1 MPSIRL
7 SVVASSRWVTRM
19 LALVAITVGIVAP
32 VGLAGS
38 EAGAASGTA
47 AASGSAAIA
56 AGFPVG
62 QIIYPDLVSVIPA
75 TDLSISQPT
84 ATTREF
90 NYEHIMYNAGGPLE
104 VQPVNFN
111 PTTNLAG
118 GVQRLYSYD
127 SSGNMVLRQE
137 IPVPDQFYYHAIH
150 GHFHFPLASFGL
162 YSVQADGSLGQPVAL
177 SPKNG
182 FCIADTNT
190 LDPSLPGGYGYS
202 GATCGDPTAVRGI
215 APGRG
220 DLYNRLDPGQAID
233 ITGLADGVYWFHT
246 VADPNQNFL
255 DANRANNTTDI
266 KVKIVGTTVTPLSSI
281 VSQGNFVI
289 DQSAVVDG
297 QGPQSTPPM
306 TTAAP
311 GELLVATVSSDGP
324 AGTPQSATVSGG
336 GLSWTLTRRTN
347 SQAGTAEVWTAM
359 APTPLTN
366 AVITSTT
373 SQAGY
378 VQSLTVHA
386 IRGAAGIGAS
396 VSASGASGAA
406 TASLTTTA
414 PGSWV
419 MGVGVDP
426 NHYIQRTLNPG
437 QSMVHEWLAENQ
449 GNSTS
454 WLQATPAPTPTSGTA
469 ITSGS
474 SYPTGDPWN
483 LTQFEILPAVST
495 DVTAPI
501 ISSPTATNI
510 GPDNARVGWST
521 DEHSTTQVAYGQ
533 TAGYGQTTPLDST
546 LVTAHEAALDG
557 LIPATTYYCELRSR
571 DSSGNLAQQGGFSFT
586 TTPPRTTPA
595 VFSNI
600 RVTDVQPD
608 QVTIAWTTDE
618 TADSQVEFG
627 TTTAYGSASARNSNL
642 VTAHFVLMNNLL
654 PSTTYH
660 YRVNGTDAYGNSGS
674 SGDFTFTTPAVP
686 PPITVD
692 KTVSVDGRGTQ
703 TSPSITTTAPDD
715 LLVAFVA
722 SDGPTVGG
730 QTATVTGA
738 GLTWTLARRT
748 NSQLGTS
755 EVWTAKAA
763 SVLTNVTVRS
773 TQGTGGFDQ
782 ALTVVAFK
790 GAVGIG
796 SNVSGFGATGPPT
809 ATFNTIRSGSLV
821 YAVGND
827 WDRATSHTVGPNQS
841 MVHQWVDTGAG
852 DTFWTQALNGPA
864 GPVESV
870 ITMNDTSPTTDQW
883 NLTMV
888 EVVRPVSVPA
898 VAPTLSGVT
907 ASTVGTSSAT
917 ISWTTDVASS
927 TQVSYGPTAAYGST
941 SALDTTPATSHSVTL
956 TGLTPGT
963 TYHYKATSANSVG
976 STSSGDG
983 SFVTLAGDT
992 TAPTLTAVSPTNGS
1006 TGIAPPG
1013 SISATF
1019 SEAVQPASITM
1030 TLQTF
1035 SNVMLPGSV
1044 SYNAAT
1050 RVATFTPTAPLSYDG
1065 GYIGTVV
1072 SATDLAGNPFAGPV
1086 NWLFATRPPPAASV
1100 TADRTAFSDGKNT
1113 VTTPAFTTSAATE
1126 VVLAFVAGDGPTA
1139 GGQTATVSGGGLTWT
1154 LVRRANTQAGTSE
1167 IWKASAASV
1176 LTNATVTAK
1185 LSKAGYDMSL
1195 TVVTFSG
1202 ASGTGAS
1209 AGSSRATGAPSV
1221 SLVTTAVGSRVYGV
1235 GNDWD
1240 SATARTV
1247 GSGQSMVHQW
1257 VDSGVGDT
1265 FWTQCENAATV
1276 TAGAVVTL
1284 SDTAPTADRS
1294 NFAAVEIIP

>member
-1 MPSIRL
+1 MRATRL
-7 SVVASSRWVTRM
+7 SDVTPSRWVIRM
-19 LALVAITVGIVAP
+19 LALVAITVGIVVP
-32 VGLAGS
+32 VGLTGS
-38 EAGAASGTA
+38 EAGAAAGATA
-47 AASGSAAIA
+47 EAPPAIA
-56 AGFPVG
+56 AAFPVN

-75 TDLSISQPT
+75 TDLAISQPT

-104 VQPVNFN
+104 VQPVNYD
-111 PTTNLAG
+111 PATGLAG

-127 SSGNMVLRQE
+127 SGGNLIQRQE

-162 YSVQADGSLGQPVAL
+162 YSVKADGSLGQPVAL

-202 GATCGDPTAVRGI
+202 GATCSDPTATRGI

-233 ITGLADGVYWFHT
+233 ITGLADGIYWFHT
-246 VADPNQNFL
+246 VADPNQNFI
-255 DANRANNTTDI
+255 DANRSNNTTDI
-266 KVKIVGTTVTPLSSI
+266 KVKIVGTTVTPLSSL

-297 QGPQSTPPM
+297 QGPQSTPPL

-311 GELLVATVSSDGP
+311 DELLVATVSSDGP
-324 AGTPQSATVSGG
+324 AGTPQTATVSGG
-336 GLSWTLTRRTN
+336 GLNWTLTRRTN
-347 SQAGTAEVWTAM
+347 TQAGTAEVWTAK
-359 APTPLTN
+359 AATPLTN

-386 IRGAAGIGAS
+386 IRGAAGIGTS

-406 TASLTTTA
+406 TSSLTTTSA
-414 PGSWV
+414 GAWV

-426 NHYIQRTLNPG
+426 NHYIQRSLDPG
-437 QSMVHEWLAENQ
+437 QTMVHEWLAENQ

-454 WLQATPAPTPTSGTA
+454 WLQATPGPTAASGTA
-469 ITSGS
+469 VTAGS
-474 SYPTGDPWN
+474 SYPTADPWN
-483 LTQFEILPAVST
+483 LTQFEIIPAVST
-495 DVTAPI
+495 DVTAPV

-510 GPDNARVGWST
+510 GPDYANVGWST
-521 DEHSTTQVAYGQ
+521 DEFSTTQVAYGP

-546 LVTAHEAALDG
+546 LVTSHEAALSG

-595 VFSNI
+595 VFSNV
-600 RVTDVQPD
+600 RATDVQPD
-608 QVTIAWTTDE
+608 QVTIAWDTDE

-627 TTTAYGSASARNSNL
+627 TTTAYGSASPRNPNL

-660 YRVNGTDAYGNSGS
+660 YRVNGTDAYGNAGS
-674 SGDFTFTTPAVP
+674 SGDFTFTTPGVP

-692 KTVSVDGRGTQ
+692 KTVSVNGRGTV
-703 TSPSITTTAPDD
+703 TSPAITTTASDD
-715 LLVAFVA
+715 LLVAFVS
-722 SDGPTVGG
+722 SDGPTSGG
-730 QTATVTGA
+730 QTATVSGA

-748 NSQLGTS
+748 NAQLGTS
-755 EVWTAKAA
+755 EVWTARAS

-773 TQGTGGFDQ
+773 VQGTGGFDQ

-796 SNVSGFGATGPPT
+796 SNVSAWGTTGPPT
-809 ATFNTIRSGSLV
+809 ATFNTIRSGSLI

-827 WDRATSHTVGPNQS
+827 WDSATARTVGTNQS
-841 MVHQWVDTGAG
+841 MVHQWVDTTAG
-852 DTFWTQALNGPA
+852 DTFWTQARNGTG

-870 ITMNDTSPTTDQW
+870 ITMNDTAPTGDQW
-883 NLTMV
+883 NFTMV
-888 EVVRPVSVPA
+888 EIVRPVSIPA

-907 ASTVGTSSAT
+907 ASTVGTTSAT

-927 TQVSYGPTAAYGST
+927 TQVAFGPSTAYGST
-941 SALDTTPATSHSVTL
+941 SPLDATLLTSHSVTL
-956 TGLTPGT
+956 TGLTPGA
-963 TYHYKATSANSVG
+963 TYHYKATSANTVG
-976 STSSGDG
+976 SSSSGDG
-983 SFVTLAGDT
+983 SFTTLAGDS
-992 TAPTLTAVSPTNGS
+992 TAPTVTAVSPTNGS
-1006 TGIAPPG
+1006 TGLSPPG
-1013 SISATF
+1013 SITATF
-1019 SEAVQPASITM
+1019 SEAVQPGSIVM
-1030 TLQTF
+1030 TLRN
-1035 SNVMLPGSV
+1035 SANVSVPGTV
-1044 SYNAAT
+1044 TYNAAT
-1050 RVATFTPTAPLSYDG
+1050 RVASFTPTTPLTYNS
-1065 GYIGTVV
+1065 GYIGSVV
-1072 SATDLAGNPFAGPV
+1072 SATDLAGNAFAGPA
-1086 NWLFATRPPPAASV
+1086 NWLFSTGPPPAANV
-1100 TADRTAFSDGKNT
+1100 TADKTTFRDGKSS
-1113 VTTPAFTTSAATE
+1113 VTTPAFTTSAASE

-1139 GGQTATVSGGGLTWT
+1139 GGQTATVTGGGLTWT

-1167 IWKASAASV
+1167 IWKATTTTV

-1185 LSKAGYDMSL
+1185 LNKTGYDLSL

-1221 SLVTTAVGSRVYGV
+1221 SVTTTAAGSRVYGV

-1247 GSGQSMVHQW
+1247 GSGQTMVHQW
-1257 VDSGVGDT
+1257 VDSPVGDT
-1265 FWTQCENAATV
+1265 FWTQCANAATAA
-1276 TAGAVVTL
+1276 AGTVVTL
-1284 SDTAPTADRS
+1284 NDTAPTADRS

>member
-1 MPSIRL
+1 MRSPRL
-7 SVVASSRWVTRM
+7 SVVTRSRWVTRM
-19 LALVAITVGIVAP
+19 LALVAVLVGAFVP
-32 VGLAGS
+32 VGLSGS
-38 EAGAASGTA
+38 VAGAATGSKA
-47 AASGSAAIA
+47 VSGSSAIA
-56 AGFPVG
+56 AAFPVN
-62 QIIYPDLVSVIPA
+62 QIIYPDLVSVIPI

-104 VQPVNFN
+104 VQPVNYN
-111 PTTNLAG
+111 AATNLAG
-118 GVQRLYSYD
+118 GVQNLYSYD
-127 SSGNMVLRQE
+127 SSGNMILRQQ
-137 IPVPDQFYYHAIH
+137 IPVPDQFYYHAVH

-162 YSVQADGSLGQPVAL
+162 YSVKADGSLGQPVAL

-190 LDPSLPGGYGYS
+190 LDPSLPGGFGYS

-246 VADPNQNFL
+246 VADPNQNFI

-266 KVKIVGTTVTPLSSI
+266 KVRIVGNTVTPLSSL

-311 GELLVATVSSDGP
+311 GELIVATVSSDGP
-324 AGTPQSATVSGG
+324 AGTPQTATVSGG
-336 GLSWTLTRRTN
+336 GLTWTLARRTN
-347 SQAGTAEVWTAM
+347 TQAGTAEVWTAT
-359 APTPLTN
+359 AAAPLTN
-366 AVITSTT
+366 AVFTSTT
-373 SQAGY
+373 SSTGY

-386 IRGAAGIGAS
+386 IKGAAGIGTS

-414 PGSWV
+414 PGAWV

-426 NHYIQRTLNPG
+426 NHYIQRTLGTG

-454 WLQATPAPTPTSGTA
+454 WLQATPAPTAASGTPV
-469 ITSGS
+469 TSGS
-474 SYPTGDPWN
+474 SYPTADPWN

-495 DVTAPI
+495 DVTAPV
-501 ISSPTATNI
+501 ISSPTASNI
-510 GPDNARVGWST
+510 GPDYAHVGWQT
-521 DEHSTTQVAYGQ
+521 DEYSTTQVAYGP
-533 TAGYGQTTPLDST
+533 TAGYGQTSTLDPT
-546 LVTAHEAALDG
+546 LVTTHDAALSG
-557 LIPATTYYCELRSR
+557 LTPATTYFCELRSR

-600 RVTDVQPD
+600 HVTDIQPD
-608 QVTIAWTTDE
+608 QVTVAWNTDE

-627 TTTAYGSASARNSNL
+627 TTSAYGSASTRNPNQ
-642 VTAHFVLMNNLL
+642 VTSHFVLVNNLL

-660 YRVNGTDAYGNSGS
+660 YRVNGTDPYGNAGT
-674 SGDFTFTTPAVP
+674 SGDFTFTTPAIP

-692 KTVSVDGRGTQ
+692 KTVSVDGKGAL

-722 SDGPTVGG
+722 SDGPTTGG
-730 QTATVTGA
+730 QTTTVTGA
-738 GLTWTLARRT
+738 GLTWSLARRT
-748 NSQLGTS
+748 NTQLGTA
-755 EVWTAKAA
+755 EVWSAKAS
-763 SVLTNVTVRS
+763 SVLTNVTVKS

-796 SNVSGFGATGPPT
+796 SNVSGFGSTGPPT

-827 WDRATSHTVGPNQS
+827 WDGATARSVGPNQS
-841 MVHQWVDTGAG
+841 MVHQFVDTGAG

-870 ITMNDTSPTTDQW
+870 ITMNDTAPTTHQW
-883 NLTMV
+883 NFSMV
-888 EVVRPVSVPA
+888 EITRPVSIPA

-907 ASTVGTSSAT
+907 ASTVGTTSAT
-917 ISWTTDVASS
+917 VSWTTDVASS
-927 TQVSYGPTAAYGST
+927 SQVAFGPTTAYGST
-941 SALDTTPATSHSVTL
+941 SPLDSTMVTSHTVTL

-963 TYHYKATSANSVG
+963 TYHYSATSANSVG
-976 STSSGDG
+976 SSSSSDG

-992 TAPTLTAVSPTNGS
+992 TAPTLTAVTPANGAS
-1006 TGIAPPG
+1006 GVAPPAA
-1013 SISATF
+1013 ITATF
-1019 SEAVQPASITM
+1019 SEAVQPASIVM
-1030 TLQTF
+1030 TLRNS
-1035 SNVMLPGSV
+1035 SNVSLPGAL

-1050 RVATFTPTAPLSYDG
+1050 RVATFTPTTPLPYSS

-1072 SATDLAGNPFAGPV
+1072 SATDLAGNAFVGPV
-1086 NWLFATRPPPAASV
+1086 NWLFATGPPPAAAV
-1100 TADRTAFSDGKNT
+1100 TADKTAFKDGKNS
-1113 VTTPAFTTSAATE
+1113 VTTPAFTTTAASE

-1139 GGQTATVSGGGLTWT
+1139 GGQTATLSGGGLTWT
-1154 LVRRANTQAGTSE
+1154 LVKRANTQAGTSE
-1167 IWKASAASV
+1167 IWKATATSV

-1185 LSKAGYDMSL
+1185 LAKTGFDVSL

-1209 AGSSRATGAPSV
+1209 AAASSITGAPTV
-1221 SLVTTAVGSRVYGV
+1221 SLTTTAAGSRVYGV

-1247 GSGQSMVHQW
+1247 GSGQAMVHQW
-1257 VDSGVGDT
+1257 VDAAVGDT
-1265 FWTQCENAATV
+1265 FWTQCASAATV
-1276 TAGAVVTL
+1276 AAGAVITL
-1284 SDTAPTADRS
+1284 NDTAPTADRS
-1294 NFAAVEIIP
+1294 NFAAVEIVP